1 MKIKIIDVWF
11 FSLFTFS
18 LLVFLIVIIHQS
30 AFADDDYA
38 GIDVCRAC
46 HQKNYDNYLKSSH
59 SKAAIPGNPANG
71 NACESCHGP
80 GLVHVQKAGA
90 KGTGMIAFNKK
101 ENPEMKQ
108 ARCLA
113 CHQNSRIVP
122 FWDLSRHKINGVS
135 CSDCHSGHSGMK
147 KNLKM
152 DEPGLCFTCHAS
164 IRAQVD
170 KQSHHPLKEGLMK
183 CTQCHDPHGGSGPKM
198 VRADTVNELCF
209 KCHAEKRGPY
219 MWEHPPVAENCLTC
233 HVPHGSNHGKLL
245 SSKPPLLCQS
255 CHDATRHPGTIY
267 TRFET
272 FSGTAASGKN
282 RIIARGCL
290 NCHTNIHGSN
300 GPSVR
305 GQYFIR

>member
-1 MKIKIIDVWF
+1 MKIKKIDVWF
-11 FSLFTFS
+11 FSLFTLS
-18 LLVFLIVIIHQS
+18 LLVFLTGIIHQS
-30 AFADDDYA
+30 AYADDDYA

-59 SKAAIPGNPANG
+59 SKTAIPGSPANS

-80 GLVHVQKAGA
+80 GLAHVQKAGA
-90 KGTGMIAFNKK
+90 KATGMIAFSKN
-101 ENPEMKQ
+101 ENPEAKQ

-113 CHQNSRIVP
+113 CHKDSRIVP

-147 KNLKM
+147 HNLKM
-152 DEPGLCFTCHAS
+152 EEPALCFTCHAS

-170 KQSHHPLKEGLMK
+170 KQSHHPLKEGLIK

-209 KCHAEKRGPY
+209 QCHAEKRGPY

-272 FSGTAASGKN
+272 FSGNAASGKN